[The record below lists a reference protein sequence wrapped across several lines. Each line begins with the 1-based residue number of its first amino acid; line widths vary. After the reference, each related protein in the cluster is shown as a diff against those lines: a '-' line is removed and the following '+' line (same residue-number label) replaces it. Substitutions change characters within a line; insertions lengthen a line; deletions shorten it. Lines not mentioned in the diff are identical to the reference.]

1 MDLVRRKLN
10 SLGNCPIY
18 EALKWSFQST
28 GARCLHGTV
37 PCATASAGTSTP
49 AQTSS
54 PRSWALHLRSSPL
67 ALPAHRHHRIYGE
80 KVSKRGLELTQTM
93 ETKSMLMPEFLLSHQ
108 TTLVLFCSLR
118 DPQKRGDPETGEGT

>member
-10 SLGNCPIY
+10 SLGNYPIY

-28 GARCLHGTV
+28 GARWLHGTV

-54 PRSWALHLRSSPL
+54 PRSWALHLQSWPWC
-67 ALPAHRHHRIYGE
+67 
-80 KVSKRGLELTQTM
+80 
-93 ETKSMLMPEFLLSHQ
+93 FLLTSI
-108 TTLVLFCSLR
+108 TGFMGRKSANR
-118 DPQKRGDPETGEGT
+118 D